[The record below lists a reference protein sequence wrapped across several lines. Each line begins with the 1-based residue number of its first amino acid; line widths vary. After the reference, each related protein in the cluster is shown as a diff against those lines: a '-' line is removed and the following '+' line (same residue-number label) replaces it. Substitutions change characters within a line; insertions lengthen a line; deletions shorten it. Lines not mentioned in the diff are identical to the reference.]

1 MGYVQREAFKDKF
14 QKVPVIITYDDFQC
28 FLGMTRLKVPKIM
41 VFYMKKVFFKLSKVS
56 ILI

>member
-41 VFYMKKVFFKLSKVS
+41 VFYMKKSFL
-56 ILI
+56 